1 MVKKIGTR
9 LFGGKKYTYML
20 SLNDK
25 ILLKQTVDHFRKEM
39 YVRVTESNRK
49 PYPLYDIWVRRK

>member
-1 MVKKIGTR
+1 MVKQIKTR
-9 LFGGKKYTYML
+9 VFGGKKYTYML

-39 YVRVTESNRK
+39 YVRVTKSNRK
-49 PYPLYDIWVRRK
+49 PYPLYDIWTRRK